1 MASLGCL
8 VGRRRNSSAVKVSGM
23 NEGAILLHL
32 SQVVLVRSQA
42 DLSVGTHGQQRN
54 TIDAELIGF

>member
-1 MASLGCL
+1 
-8 VGRRRNSSAVKVSGM
+8 M